1 MLRYLS
7 FFCVFFLFSSLST
20 LTEARD
26 HSNFNANITVKWDLM
41 NWTPDGYV
49 AVVTIYNFQEHR
61 NIQAPGWR
69 LGWTWAKHEVLWST
83 VGGQAINQGNCSH
96 FKGNIPVSCMKTPT
110 IVDLKPNTPYNQQ
123 IENCCRGGLLSAWSN
138 KHRTSYIS
146 AFQVSV
152 GQSGTSNRTVKLP
165 KNFTFKAPRDRYT
178 CGPAKVVRPTKF
190 LTMDKRRTTQALMT
204 WKITCTYS
212 RNRGNI

>member
-1 MLRYLS
+1 M
-7 FFCVFFLFSSLST
+7 
-20 LTEARD
+20 
-26 HSNFNANITVKWDLM
+26 
-41 NWTPDGYV
+41 
-49 AVVTIYNFQEHR
+49 VTIYNFQEHR

-190 LTMDKRRTTQALMT
+190 LTMDKRRTTQALSKFHT
-204 WKITCTYS
+204 LVSSVLTTFIACLTCLSYVHS
-212 RNRGNI
+212 SKAVGKLLVVGPKNMFII